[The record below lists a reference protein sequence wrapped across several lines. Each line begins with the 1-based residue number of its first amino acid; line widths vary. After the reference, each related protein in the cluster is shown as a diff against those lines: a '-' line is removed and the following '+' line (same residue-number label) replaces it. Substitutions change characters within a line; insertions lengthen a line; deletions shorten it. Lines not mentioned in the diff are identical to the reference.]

1 MFFVFQLV
9 QLGNKTQYY
18 GRTILRGDA
27 KYRPTGGGLVVYH
40 AKFAKFAEN
49 YRMYSCSH
57 FVKGLEFL
65 IFISPI

>member
-1 MFFVFQLV
+1 MGEQYSMV
-9 QLGNKTQYY
+9 TQN
-18 GRTILRGDA
+18 TDLQ
-27 KYRPTGGGLVVYH
+27 VVDSLYH
-40 AKFAKFAEN
+40 AKFAEN